1 MKLITWN
8 VQWFCGLDDVV
19 SVERVVGEARA
30 MADFDVLC
38 LQEVAVNYP
47 QLMGNA
53 GFDQVARLRE
63 LLPGF
68 EVCFG
73 AAVDELGGAGNADT
87 ARQGGHA
94 VGGERGC
101 QRQQFGNLV
110 ATRLPVAQV
119 QHTPLP
125 YPADGGVRSMP
136 RMCTSVT
143 VLAPL
148 GPVRVMTT
156 HLEFYSP
163 RQRMAQAQAL
173 LDIHAQACAQAAHPP
188 LADETGGPFQSKVHT
203 ASAVLCG
210 DFNFESSSPEYAL
223 IAQAL
228 AQNEN
233 SPGFSSRQDSARQ
246 FTDAWRTAHGEAPHA
261 PTFRLFDRRYGPE
274 PICCDFVF
282 VSEDLKPRVRQMEV
296 NLQTRASDHQP
307 VLLELS

>member
-19 SVERVVGEARA
+19 RVERIVDEARA

-53 GFDQVARLRE
+53 GFDQVARLRQ

-73 AAVDELGGAGNADT
+73 AAVDELGRSGK
-87 ARQGGHA
+87 
-94 VGGERGC
+94 
-101 QRQQFGNLV
+101 RQQFGNLV

-119 QHTPLP
+119 QHYPLP
-125 YPADGGVRSMP
+125 YPADAGVRSMP

-143 VLAPL
+143 VMAAF

-156 HLEFYSP
+156 HLEFYST

-173 LDIHAQACAQAAHPP
+173 LDIHSQACAQAAQLP

-203 ASAVLCG
+203 PSAVLCG
-210 DFNFESSSPEYAL
+210 DFNFETANEEYAL
-223 IAQAL
+223 LTSNPASGTGA
-228 AQNEN
+228 AVQNHHA
-233 SPGFSSRQDSARQ
+233 PLVGHPLVHPLI
-246 FTDAWRTAHGEAPHA
+246 DAWQLAHGSAPHE

-282 VSEDLKPRVRQMEV
+282 VSDALKSRVTKIEV
-296 NLQTRASDHQP
+296 NPHTRASDHQP
-307 VLLELS
+307 VLLELA